1 MNREWV
7 IIAILG
13 VPSEVLE
20 LISFRSTKWKPFTF
34 ISWYTDVMP
43 GVSKILTFSLMVLA
57 MTFFW
62 FILLFLYFVSKFQ
75 DLDWS
80 ALRSNLQWNF
90 DTLGFD
96 EFLARE
102 AKALNV
108 LFFPTSSQILPI
120 LLIFSIFFLFSPIFS
135 DFFQSL
141 ANFPAL

>member
-62 FILLFLYFVSKFQ
+62 FILLFLYFVSVSKFQ

-90 DTLGFD
+90 DTVIWQVFSFYLD
-96 EFLARE
+96 
-102 AKALNV
+102 
-108 LFFPTSSQILPI
+108 QILQNRQVI
-120 LLIFSIFFLFSPIFS
+120 LAPNLTVKNNSLNYNISSNIFRL
-135 DFFQSL
+135 
-141 ANFPAL
+141 